1 MSSLFQQFLQQ
12 HHLTTFLQQADSL
25 YLQPNI
31 PIKKIQGAM
40 YYLPAQTRADEI
52 LLLVDNTVF
61 GSAKAGL
68 CLTEQYLFI
77 REDFDDLISYR
88 LDQINKIDT
97 TSGMIN
103 TDLVINSSA
112 SITLTQMDRKDIQML
127 AELLWQFVQL
137 QRQST
142 HSRYEQPHTQGLE
155 VFVSA
160 LHVLIYI
167 ATKFKGPFSADS
179 FALMQDLLKACHLE
193 RQVDLNRMLQQSRP
207 AFVIV
212 AQQLAKG
219 SSQLSDMQKRLLF
232 KCAIQLMYINQYGYL
247 DFQRQTEDFCT
258 FLNISFPDMQKA
270 IEEALTEQ
278 TQQTEETAPDEDV
291 EPLNDE
297 LLKACQLLDLQ
308 PHQLNSSSLQTAYRR
323 KIAEFHP
330 DQYQSLPQA
339 VRQLIEQQAQQ
350 LNQARDLLRSY
361 LQAG

>member
-1 MSSLFQQFLQQ
+1 M
-12 HHLTTFLQQADSL
+12 
-25 YLQPNI
+25 
-31 PIKKIQGAM
+31 
-40 YYLPAQTRADEI
+40 
-52 LLLVDNTVF
+52 
-61 GSAKAGL
+61 
-68 CLTEQYLFI
+68 
-77 REDFDDLISYR
+77 
-88 LDQINKIDT
+88 
-97 TSGMIN
+97 
-103 TDLVINSSA
+103 
-112 SITLTQMDRKDIQML
+112 
-127 AELLWQFVQL
+127 
-137 QRQST
+137 
-142 HSRYEQPHTQGLE
+142 
-155 VFVSA
+155 SA

-179 FALMQDLLKACHLE
+179 FALMQDLLKACDLE

-207 AFVIV
+207 AFIIV

-258 FLNISFPDMQKA
+258 FLNISFPDVQKA